1 MFQLRLDGAALHC
14 TTWTSVWCFSY
25 GWTALH
31 YASIE
36 GNLELIKQ
44 LVQHGVDVAVRDKDG
59 TCAALRA
66 KWRGHEHVVA
76 YFCRIGEHAQTQQV
90 ECDVWCVMCK

>member
-1 MFQLRLDGAALHC
+1 MSSHE
-14 TTWTSVWCFSY
+14 VVVCFSY

-36 GNLELIKQ
+36 GNLELIKL

-66 KWRGHEHVVA
+66 KWRGHENVVA
-76 YFCRIGEHAQTQQV
+76 YFCRIG
-90 ECDVWCVMCK
+90 

>member
-1 MFQLRLDGAALHC
+1 MLIFFR
-14 TTWTSVWCFSY
+14 Y

-44 LVQHGVDVAVRDKDG
+44 LVAHGVSVNVRDKDG

-66 KWRGHEHVVA
+66 KWRGHEDVVD
-76 YFCRIGEHAQTQQV
+76 YFCRIGSYHFQAIPCLDQV
-90 ECDVWCVMCK
+90 NS